1 MENKYQVSVSP
12 HVRDNVTT
20 QKIMLAVILAL
31 MPACIFGVLNFGL
44 HALLILVLTPCA
56 AVLSEYA
63 YEKLLHKKVTIGD
76 LSAALTGILLA
87 MNMPPEIAWW
97 IPVLGAVFAIIVIKQ
112 LYGGL
117 GQNFM
122 NPALGARCFL
132 LIAFSGQMT
141 TYASNGGFIP
151 TLWNVPATTD
161 ALSGATPLAYLKLGG
176 HFDLGALFLGNVGGV
191 IGETSALCLIA
202 GGLFLVVLKV
212 IEIRIPAVYIGSF
225 AVLTLATAAIRGYSD
240 PLVFTLEEIC
250 AGGLMLGA
258 WFMATDYVTS
268 PMTPKAQYVYA
279 ILLGVLTWI
288 FRMIGK
294 SSEGVSYAIIFMNC
308 LVPLIE
314 NYTKPLAFGIVKEK
328 KTKEKE
334 EKRA

>member
-1 MENKYQVSVSP
+1 MEDKYQVSVSP

-20 QKIMLAVILAL
+20 QKIMLSVIAAL
-31 MPACIFGVLNFGL
+31 MPACIFGVINFGL
-44 HALLILVLTPCA
+44 HALLILIVTPAA
-56 AVLSEYA
+56 AVASEYC
-63 YEKLLHKKVTIGD
+63 YEKLLNKKITISD
-76 LSAALTGILLA
+76 MSAFLTGLLLA
-87 MNMPPEIAWW
+87 MNMPPEIPWW
-97 IPVLGAVFAIIVIKQ
+97 MPVLGAVFAIVIIKQ

-141 TYASNGGFIP
+141 SYQSNGGFIH
-151 TLWNVPATTD
+151 TLWDVPATTD
-161 ALSGATPLAYLKLGG
+161 ALSGATPLAYLKLGE
-176 HFDLGALFLGNVGGV
+176 HFDLLALFIGNVGGV
-191 IGETSALCLIA
+191 IGETSALCLLI
-202 GGLFLVVLKV
+202 GGLFLVAVKV
-212 IEIRIPAVYIGSF
+212 IEIRIPAVYIGTF
-225 AVLTLATAAIRGYSD
+225 AVLTLATAAVRGYSD
-240 PLVFTLEEIC
+240 PLIFTLEEVC

-268 PMTPKAQYVYA
+268 PVTPKAQYVYA
-279 ILLGVLTWI
+279 LLLGVLTWV

-328 KTKEKE
+328 KAGKE
-334 EKRA
+334 EKA